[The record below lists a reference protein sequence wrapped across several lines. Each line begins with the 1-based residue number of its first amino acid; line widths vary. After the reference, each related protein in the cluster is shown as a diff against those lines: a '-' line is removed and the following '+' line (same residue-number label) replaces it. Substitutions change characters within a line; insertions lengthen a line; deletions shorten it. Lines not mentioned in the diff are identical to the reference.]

1 MTTDAIKIENIEAF
15 RGGLTLKSGDLP
27 FGVWDVFDRAA
38 FDLSKNAL
46 VVTVQSL
53 VSNRNQLLDPKFLRG
68 EKPDPR
74 QTAFNFMK
82 AAALGQSAKRPPLK
96 VWLAGENTHRIEDGN
111 ATAQVLMLVGW
122 NDVPVEILKVVE
134 ETRIS

>member
-1 MTTDAIKIENIEAF
+1 MTTDAIKVENIETF
-15 RGGLTLKSGDLP
+15 RGALTLKSGDLP
-27 FGVWDVFDRAA
+27 FGMWDVFDRAA
-38 FDLSKNAL
+38 FDMAKHAC

-53 VSNRNQLLDPKFLRG
+53 VSNKNQLLDPKFLRG
-68 EKPDPR
+68 EKADPR

-96 VWLAGENTHRIEDGN
+96 VWLEDENFHRIEDGN

-122 NDVPVEILKVVE
+122 NEVPVEIVKVVE
-134 ETRIS
+134 ECRIS